1 MCNAELAGKP
11 LIFVIK
17 LDEAEIV
24 HNQKLERVRI
34 TIMNRVL
41 NLDITV
47 DSPNYISVQSEREI
61 WPIGCFQVCK
71 ESHEVLSWVLSQTKI
86 PALIAA
92 QDNGQLLSVSG
103 IGDFKVEWHL
113 SADMKTIKCMYG
125 LSHGAS
131 AQYNCIYC
139 SQVTITL

>member
-24 HNQKLERVRI
+24 HYQKLERVSI
-34 TIMNRVL
+34 TIMNCVL
-41 NLDITV
+41 NPDITI
-47 DSPNYISVQSEREI
+47 DSPDYISIQSEREI
-61 WPIGCFQVCK
+61 WPIGCFQVRK
-71 ESHEVLSWVLSQTKI
+71 ESHEVLSWVFSQTKI

-92 QDNGQLLSVSG
+92 QDNEQLLSVPG
-103 IGDFKVEWHL
+103 IRDFKVEWHL
-113 SADMKTIKCMYG
+113 SAEMKTIKCIYG

-131 AQYNCIYC
+131 A
-139 SQVTITL
+139 